1 MKCQELF
8 KKILNKKF
16 RYNKIREKM
25 KDLENF
31 KENIKFILILIF
43 LTILIFFM
51 GLFITNS
58 IGYSVVLI
66 YFILSFLLPMLI
78 I

>member
-1 MKCQELF
+1 M
-8 KKILNKKF
+8 
-16 RYNKIREKM
+16 R
-25 KDLENF
+25 DLEDL
-31 KENIKFILILIF
+31 KFWLIITFLSILIF
-43 LTILIFFM
+43 LM

-58 IGYSVVLI
+58 ISYSIVLI

>member
-1 MKCQELF
+1 M
-8 KKILNKKF
+8 
-16 RYNKIREKM
+16 R
-25 KDLENF
+25 DLEDL
-31 KENIKFILILIF
+31 KFWLIITFLSILIF
-43 LTILIFFM
+43 LM

-58 IGYSVVLI
+58 ISHSIVLI

>member
-1 MKCQELF
+1 MENNNIN
-8 KKILNKKF
+8 KKIKGDQ
-16 RYNKIREKM
+16 KM
-25 KDLENF
+25 KDLEDF
-31 KENIKFILILIF
+31 KENIKFILIIIF
-43 LTILIFFM
+43 LSILIFFM

-58 IGYSVVLI
+58 IGYSIVLI

>member
-1 MKCQELF
+1 
-8 KKILNKKF
+8 
-16 RYNKIREKM
+16 M
-25 KDLENF
+25 KDLEDF
-31 KENIKFILILIF
+31 KENIKFILIVIF
-43 LTILIFFM
+43 LSILIFFI

-58 IGYSVVLI
+58 IGHSIILI

>member
-1 MKCQELF
+1 
-8 KKILNKKF
+8 
-16 RYNKIREKM
+16 M

-43 LTILIFFM
+43 LSILIFVT
-51 GLFITNS
+51 GLFITKS
-58 IGYSVVLI
+58 IKHSVFLI
-66 YFILSFLLPMLI
+66 SFILSFLLPMLI

>member
-1 MKCQELF
+1 
-8 KKILNKKF
+8 
-16 RYNKIREKM
+16 M
-25 KDLENF
+25 KDLEDF
-31 KENIKFILILIF
+31 KENIKFILIVIF
-43 LTILIFFM
+43 LSIIIFFI

-58 IGYSVVLI
+58 IGHSIILI

>member
-1 MKCQELF
+1 MENNHIN
-8 KKILNKKF
+8 KKIKG
-16 RYNKIREKM
+16 EKM

>member
-1 MKCQELF
+1 
-8 KKILNKKF
+8 
-16 RYNKIREKM
+16 M

-51 GLFITNS
+51 WLFITNS